1 MNKKILAAILFSFLV
16 LKAQAGIFISPGFH
30 YSIQGD
36 SKPTYTFNS
45 SSTETLKNKF
55 SGYGGTL
62 KLGLSTS
69 GIDMGVL
76 YQRNFVKTENE
87 TCPTNWTTI
96 CESNN
101 TSKWQSRAG
110 AFIGFHLP
118 INLSLGF
125 AYAIPIGIK
134 NDIGLSAAA
143 VQLGYSINNFI
154 KLVFSYSIGI
164 TKWYDS
170 DGNLSDLPKMVDTN
184 MSLDKVEI
192 NSLTVGIE
200 FPIGF

>member
-1 MNKKILAAILFSFLV
+1 MA
-16 LKAQAGIFISPGFH
+16 LKAQAGIFISPGLH

-45 SSTETLKNKF
+45 SSTETLKNKL

-69 GIDMGVL
+69 VIDIGLL
-76 YQRNFVKTENE
+76 YSRNLVKTENE

-101 TSKWQSRAG
+101 ASKWQSRTG

-125 AYAIPIGIK
+125 VYAIPIGIK
-134 NDIGLSAAA
+134 NDIGFSAAA

-154 KLVFSYSIGI
+154 KLVLSYHIGI

-170 DGNLSDLPKMVDTN
+170 DGNLSDLPKMVDTGL
-184 MSLDKVEI
+184 SLDKVEI
-192 NSLTVGIE
+192 NSLIVGIE